1 MKMKLKKEMLTHNM
15 DGSQVMVSTDKEV
28 FSGIITSNKTA
39 ADIVDL
45 LREETTP
52 DEIKKAMAEKYD
64 APYEV
69 ISKDVDMILDKLIS
83 VGVVEP

>member
-1 MKMKLKKEMLTHNM
+1 MKKKKKKEMLTHNM
-15 DGSQVMVSTDKEV
+15 DGSQVMVSTDKNV
-28 FSGIITSNKTA
+28 FSGIVTSNKTA

-69 ISKDVDMILDKLIS
+69 ISQDVDRILDKLIS
-83 VGVVEP
+83 IGVVEL

>member
-1 MKMKLKKEMLTHNM
+1 MKLKKEMLTHNM
-15 DGSQVMVSTDKEV
+15 DGSQVMVSTDKDV
-28 FSGIITSNKTA
+28 FSGIITSNATA
-39 ADIVDL
+39 AYIIDL

-69 ISKDVDMILDKLIS
+69 ISKDVDMVLDKLIS

>member
-1 MKMKLKKEMLTHNM
+1 MKLKKEMLTHHM
-15 DGSQVMVSTDKEV
+15 DGSQVMVSTDKDV
-28 FSGIITSNKTA
+28 FSGIVTSNSTA
-39 ADIVDL
+39 AYIIDL

-69 ISKDVDMILDKLIS
+69 ISKDVDMVLDKLIS
-83 VGVVEP
+83 IGVVET

>member
-1 MKMKLKKEMLTHNM
+1 MKLKKEMLTHNM
-15 DGSQVMVSTDKEV
+15 DGSQVMVSTDKDV
-28 FSGIITSNKTA
+28 FSGIITSNATA
-39 ADIVDL
+39 AYIIDL

-69 ISKDVDMILDKLIS
+69 ISEDVDMVLDKLIS

>member
-1 MKMKLKKEMLTHNM
+1 MKLKKEMLTHNM

-52 DEIKKAMAEKYD
+52 DEIKKAMEKYD

-69 ISKDVDMILDKLIS
+69 ISQDVDRILDKLIS

>member
-1 MKMKLKKEMLTHNM
+1 MKLKKDMLTHNM

-69 ISKDVDMILDKLIS
+69 ISKDVDRILDKLIS